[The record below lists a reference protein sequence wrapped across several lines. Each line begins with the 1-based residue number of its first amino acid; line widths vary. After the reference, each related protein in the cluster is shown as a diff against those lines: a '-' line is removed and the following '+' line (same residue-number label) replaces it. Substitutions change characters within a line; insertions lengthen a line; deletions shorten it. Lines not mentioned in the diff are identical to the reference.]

1 MIKNSSVVCANS
13 FYKTQL
19 SLTHK
24 RKYVG
29 SVLIC
34 KMSMLGT
41 SSHPSVLW
49 WNSISEIGEIIDFN
63 SDISS
68 IGLGQNYCFCIG
80 EIGAL

>member
-1 MIKNSSVVCANS
+1 MIKNASVVCTNS
-13 FYKTQL
+13 FYTTQI

-24 RKYVG
+24 RKYTD

-41 SSHPSVLW
+41 GSHPSVLS
-49 WNSISEIGEIIDFN
+49 WNSISGIGEINNFS

-68 IGLGQNYCFCIG
+68 NGLG
-80 EIGAL
+80 

>member
-1 MIKNSSVVCANS
+1 MKNISAIWFECYSSS
-13 FYKTQL
+13 QI

-24 RKYVG
+24 RKYTD

-41 SSHPSVLW
+41 GSHPSVLS
-49 WNSISEIGEIIDFN
+49 WNSISGIGEINNFS

-68 IGLGQNYCFCIG
+68 NGLGQHYCFCIG
-80 EIGAL
+80 EVGAL